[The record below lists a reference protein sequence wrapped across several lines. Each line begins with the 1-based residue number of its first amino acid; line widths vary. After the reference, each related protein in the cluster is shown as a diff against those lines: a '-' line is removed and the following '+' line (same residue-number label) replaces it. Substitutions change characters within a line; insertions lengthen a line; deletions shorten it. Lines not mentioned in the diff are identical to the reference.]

1 VPSLEH
7 NACCDLRTNGLGQ
20 DNSFQ
25 TVPLQKIDS
34 TKIMYYYIIEL
45 IYKLL
50 HQFELVIFIETVLF
64 YFLKI
69 FEDDSV
75 IDRTE

>member
-1 VPSLEH
+1 
-7 NACCDLRTNGLGQ
+7 
-20 DNSFQ
+20 
-25 TVPLQKIDS
+25 
-34 TKIMYYYIIEL
+34 
-45 IYKLL
+45 L